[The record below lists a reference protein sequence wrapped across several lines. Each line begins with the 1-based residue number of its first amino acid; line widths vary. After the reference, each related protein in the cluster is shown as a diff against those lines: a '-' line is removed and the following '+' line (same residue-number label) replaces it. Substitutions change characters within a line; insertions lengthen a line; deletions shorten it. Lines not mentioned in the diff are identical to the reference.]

1 VRASRIRG
9 AIRYRQTKIIRS
21 KLPAAIANY
30 RGVLRNPRAWI
41 CFSAVFIEGAVIYG
55 WLPFLGDLLR
65 TLDLGGVREAGII
78 ISGLA
83 LGGIFYTSIVPLL
96 LTLINRR
103 QMMAVGGVVAA
114 GGLFCLSFGAVWPMQ
129 WAFMGV
135 AGFGFFM
142 LHNPIQTE
150 VSELAP
156 DARASAF
163 SLHSLSFYIG
173 QALGPVLY
181 AGGAH
186 FMGLPACLM
195 FGAGAFLFTGLGA
208 WRLLSRR

>member
-1 VRASRIRG
+1 M
-9 AIRYRQTKIIRS
+9 
-21 KLPAAIANY
+21 
-30 RGVLRNPRAWI
+30 
-41 CFSAVFIEGAVIYG
+41 
-55 WLPFLGDLLR
+55 
-65 TLDLGGVREAGII
+65 
-78 ISGLA
+78 A
-83 LGGIFYTSIVPLL
+83 L
-96 LTLINRR
+96 
-103 QMMAVGGVVAA
+103 GGVVAA

-129 WAFMGV
+129 WAFMCV

-181 AGGAH
+181 AGVLTSWVCRLVNVRSRR
-186 FMGLPACLM
+186 FSVYR
-195 FGAGAFLFTGLGA
+195 LGA
-208 WRLLSRR
+208 WRLLSTR